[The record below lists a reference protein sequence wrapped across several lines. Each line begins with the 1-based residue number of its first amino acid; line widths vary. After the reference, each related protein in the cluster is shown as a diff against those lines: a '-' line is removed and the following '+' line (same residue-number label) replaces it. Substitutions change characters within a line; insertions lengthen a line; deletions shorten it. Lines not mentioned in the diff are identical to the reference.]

1 MRNWIRSSMLALL
14 LPVLPLSAQTPTKT
28 DNENKS
34 DSAEKKPETP
44 PEKHFADVVKD
55 AQILK
60 GLFILYKTEDKVFL
74 EILPDQFDKMYMLS
88 LTCES
93 GLGEGGFYGAEM
105 CGETPISFHRQDKN
119 VQLLAR
125 NTRFVAQPNSPMER
139 AVHRSFSDSILGSA
153 KIESLAHPERKSL
166 LVDFGALLLTD
177 LPMMG
182 YALAESFRIP
192 YRFDPKNRNVRLSSR
207 VPSSPSFSGSITRFP
222 SNTATPFAKVSCFG
236 TKPSSE
242 LALERRLRSSS
253 SPTTPTGIPPT
264 CVTAPSAGSPAIPTL
279 ASRKGLRQSILSP
292 VKSTM
297 LTSASMQA

>member
-14 LPVLPLSAQTPTKT
+14 LPVLPLSAQTPAKT
-28 DNENKS
+28 DNEKKS
-34 DSAEKKPETP
+34 ESAEKKPETP

-93 GLGEGGFYGAEM
+93 GLGEGGFYGGEM
-105 CGETPISFHRQDKN
+105 CGEQPISFHRQDKN

-182 YALAESFRIP
+182 YALEESFGIP
-192 YRFDPKNRNVRLSSR
+192 SASAPKNSSLGLLK
-207 VPSSPSFSGSITRFP
+207 SFSRNRDFDT
-222 SNTATPFAKVSCFG
+222 
-236 TKPSSE
+236 
-242 LALERRLRSSS
+242 L
-253 SPTTPTGIPPT
+253 PTDPPDHPH
-264 CVTAPSAGSPAIPTL
+264 CPP
-279 ASRKGLRQSILSP
+279 
-292 VKSTM
+292 
-297 LTSASMQA
+297 